1 MTDNEKLKEL
11 KKVIEK
17 LEDSINLNK
26 SRTEWIAWDRVL
38 ADIEKIINNLRFEA
52 RLNELAKSDRIIKK
66 GL

>member
-38 ADIEKIINNLRFEA
+38 ADIEKIINNQRFEA